1 MKCIEC
7 DSLESTFDERLGYH
21 TCSDCGLVLSVEIFE
36 TSDKKKLTNPLAS
49 DTTHNLGSHIWRG
62 DEGKLSRKHGL
73 VFQNMRTKRKQFV
86 RQGDNET
93 HSLCMM
99 FISPYKSLMA
109 DRDLVRDRIE
119 NLYQQLQRQ
128 RVLVG
133 YTRDSRAAGLAYF
146 MLKDEG
152 AYVSLKEIT
161 KTTGV
166 PTRELIRSAKKI
178 AKFFRKSHIFGQR
191 NLNQMITRCLD
202 NAETPI
208 EDRQSIYRLVE
219 YIANYYDALNMRFA
233 DSEVAASIWIAGK
246 MTGETIL
253 QRDVQEAMN
262 VSVVTVR
269 LQVRAIC
276 TTLNLDSKR
285 LKQYNVNDVINGV
298 RI

>member
-36 TSDKKKLTNPLAS
+36 VSDKKKLTNPLTS

-62 DEGKLSRKHGL
+62 DEGKLSQKHGL

-109 DRDLVRDRIE
+109 DRALVRDRVE
-119 NLYQQLQRQ
+119 NLYQQLQRH

-152 AYVSLKEIT
+152 AYVSLKEIA

-166 PTRELIRSAKKI
+166 PTKELIRSAKKI

-202 NAETPI
+202 NTETPV

-219 YIANYYDALNMRFA
+219 YVANYYDALNMRFA
-233 DSEVAASIWIAGK
+233 DSEVAATVWMAGK
-246 MTGETIL
+246 MAGETIL
-253 QRDVQEAMN
+253 QREVQQAMN
-262 VSVVTVR
+262 VSVITVR
-269 LQVRAIC
+269 LQVKAIC
-276 TTLNLDSKR
+276 NTLNLDRKR
-285 LKQYNVNDVINGV
+285 LEHYNIDDVVDGV